1 MEDNNE
7 AQDRLLK
14 FKRDMEKLGLAPVKP
29 DEYVSPLSEA
39 SMKFKGATTSA
50 DVTPITNV
58 VKGVAS
64 QADVTPLKQVV
75 KGGVDKINTKEV
87 QKLVTGDMFKDKIA
101 NILESR
107 KLAKAASAAG
117 KGLKALPLIGPA
129 IGLASAFATGDAS
142 AAVPVL
148 NDIEGAGP
156 MKGSIEA
163 KIENGTATQDEI
175 DQLMMRSRNGQ

>member
-1 MEDNNE
+1 MEENNE

-14 FKRDMEKLGLAPVKP
+14 FKRDMERLGLAPVKP
-29 DEYVSPLSEA
+29 EEYVSPLNEA
-39 SMKFKGATTSA
+39 ALTFKGAATNA
-50 DVTPITNV
+50 DVTPITNI
-58 VKGVAS
+58 
-64 QADVTPLKQVV
+64 V
-75 KGGVDKINTKEV
+75 KGGTDKINTKEV
-87 QKLVTGDMFKDKIA
+87 QKLISGNSFKNKISD
-101 NILESR
+101 ILESR
-107 KLAKAASAAG
+107 KLAKAATAAG

-156 MKGSIEA
+156 MKGSIES

-175 DQLMMRSRNGQ
+175 DQLFNKRFR